1 MQRLLRLE
9 LPPRNKTVLKKLAR
23 LILRISGWTTVGGT
37 PEAPK
42 AVIIAAPHTS
52 NWDGVWALVYK
63 VAVGLDIKFFAK
75 KSLFWFPL
83 GNLLRGLGAIELDRD
98 RAINVVQQAINEF
111 ERHDSFYF
119 GLAPEGTRS
128 LKPGWKT
135 GFYRIALGAGV
146 PVYIGFLDYR
156 NKRIGIG
163 PRVDLCGDVET
174 DLAVIREHYKDI
186 EGRWPEQ
193 ASPIVFPDKV
203 RP

>member
-1 MQRLLRLE
+1 MLKKFARLL
-9 LPPRNKTVLKKLAR
+9 
-23 LILRISGWTTVGGT
+23 LRIGGWTPVGGI
-37 PEAPK
+37 PDAPK

-52 NWDGVWALVYK
+52 NWDGIWALIYK

-98 RAINVVQQAINEF
+98 RAINVVQQAVNEF
-111 ERHDSFYF
+111 ESHDSFYF

-146 PVYIGFLDYR
+146 PVYIGFLDFR

-163 PRVDLCGDVET
+163 PRVDLTGDVDA
-174 DLAVIREHYKDI
+174 DLAVIREHYEGI

-193 ASPIVFPDKV
+193 ASPIVFAEKTLP
-203 RP
+203 